1 MDHFTRYVRM
11 QLILLHVRLRHNI
24 QLVQQQ
30 SVDSG
35 PLTVCTSVCLVVVQE
50 NSNRR
55 QLQTVLNACT
65 ERFERSP
72 RDSCNLIGSTRF
84 RVGWCKTWTLDS
96 GLDRGLDSGL
106 HFGLHFGPDIGL
118 DFVRMAQKA
127 CRRSL
132 YLCLSGCLWELKW
145 GRRGVATLR
154 SAGGGWGSIR
164 QDYFCWGKYQE
175 SQILVVFGRIEHVPS
190 IVIQFAV

>member
-1 MDHFTRYVRM
+1 M

-24 QLVQQQ
+24 PISATAVSRFWPANLVDCLYFCLFGRCAWEQQ
-30 SVDSG
+30 SQATSDS
-35 PLTVCTSVCLVVVQE
+35 PQRLYRAIWKITTW
-50 NSNRR
+50 
-55 QLQTVLNACT
+55 QLQSDWLYPISS
-65 ERFERSP
+65 R
-72 RDSCNLIGSTRF
+72 GQ
-84 RVGWCKTWTLDS
+84 CKTWTLDS

-154 SAGGGWGSIR
+154 SAGGGWGSIL
-164 QDYFCWGKYQE
+164 QDYFCWGQHRE
-175 SQILVVFGRIEHVPS
+175 SQNFWSFLAE
-190 IVIQFAV
+190 